1 MRPSLHTVVLFS
13 LLVPLDE
20 PVGLVVREVVG
31 FIRSDSQS
39 DLSGFRDHG
48 CCCGIGAFRYLCVFD
63 FYAAARY
70 LGDAPVHPGF
80 AYGYMDVEEV
90 PLELGVLNRP

>member
-1 MRPSLHTVVLFS
+1 M
-13 LLVPLDE
+13 
-20 PVGLVVREVVG
+20 
-31 FIRSDSQS
+31 
-39 DLSGFRDHG
+39 
-48 CCCGIGAFRYLCVFD
+48 FD
-63 FYAAARY
+63 FCAAARD